1 MLGDMLI
8 NDETM
13 NRSMPLRSA
22 LQLGLSATD
31 NQAKMVKE
39 LISGESELVP
49 WKDSVGDKFSQIM
62 VHREYSSRTKDG
74 LSTIEWRDF
83 LILILGDDGN
93 DVYRNVMND
102 PILNELRTNCHRL
115 SVREF

>member
-31 NQAKMVKE
+31 NQAKNGVKE
-39 LISGESELVP
+39 LISGEPRLIP

-62 VHREYSSRTKDG
+62 VHRNIPAKSRT
-74 LSTIEWRDF
+74 T
-83 LILILGDDGN
+83 
-93 DVYRNVMND
+93 YR
-102 PILNELRTNCHRL
+102 R
-115 SVREF
+115 

>member
-13 NRSMPLRSA
+13 KYSMPLRSA
-22 LQLGLSATD
+22 LQLGLNATD
-31 NQAKMVKE
+31 HQAKNGVKE
-39 LISGESELVP
+39 LISGESRLVP

-62 VHREYSSRTKDG
+62 VHREYSSKTKDD
-74 LSTIEWRDF
+74 LSTIESRDF

-93 DVYRNVMND
+93 DMY
-102 PILNELRTNCHRL
+102 IET
-115 SVREF
+115 S